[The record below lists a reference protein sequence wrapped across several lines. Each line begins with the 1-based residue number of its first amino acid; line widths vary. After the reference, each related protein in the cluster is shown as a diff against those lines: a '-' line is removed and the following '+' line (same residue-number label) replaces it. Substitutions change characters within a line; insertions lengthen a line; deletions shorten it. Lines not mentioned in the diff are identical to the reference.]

1 MVRTS
6 KSDSGRSGRSPLS
19 PVIHGRA
26 RLLILSLLL
35 RTGKSINFTS
45 LRDELEYTDG
55 SLSVHLG
62 KLEEAGLVTLE
73 KAFVGKKPQTSIKL
87 TPTGRRQFN
96 NYVKELR
103 SIVPGLGEAG

>member
-1 MVRTS
+1 MARAP
-6 KSDSGRSGRSPLS
+6 KSDSGRPGRVPLS

-35 RTGKSINFTS
+35 RAGKPIKFTS
-45 LRDELEYTDG
+45 LRDQLESTDG

-73 KAFVGKKPQTSIKL
+73 KAFVGRKPQTRIKV
-87 TPTGRRQFN
+87 TTTGRRQFRS
-96 NYVKELR
+96 YVKELR
-103 SIVPGLGEAG
+103 SIVPGLGDEG

>member
-1 MVRTS
+1 MAQAS
-6 KSDSGRSGRSPLS
+6 KSGSGRSGRVPLS

-35 RTGKSINFTS
+35 RTGKPIIFTF
-45 LRDELEYTDG
+45 LRDELETTDG

-62 KLEEAGLVTLE
+62 KLEEAGLVSLE
-73 KAFVGKKPQTSIKL
+73 KAFVGKKPQTRIKL
-87 TPTGRRQFN
+87 TPAGRRQFRS
-96 NYVKELR
+96 YVKELR